1 MEINSLQNTHVKQWA
16 KLKQK
21 KYRDQYH
28 LFLVEGEHLIEEA
41 EKAGLIECIIALEEK
56 KHMFPSYEHYIVTR
70 AIAIKRC
77 FLH

>member
-21 KYRDQYH
+21 KYRDQYQ

-41 EKAGLIECIIALEEK
+41 EKAGLIECIIALEEQ
-56 KHMFPSYEHYIVTR
+56 F
-70 AIAIKRC
+70 
-77 FLH
+77 